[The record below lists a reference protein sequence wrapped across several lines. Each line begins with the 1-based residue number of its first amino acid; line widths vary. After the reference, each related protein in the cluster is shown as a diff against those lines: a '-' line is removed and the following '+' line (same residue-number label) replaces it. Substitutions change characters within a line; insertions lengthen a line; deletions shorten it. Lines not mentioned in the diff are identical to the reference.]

1 MAAKMESSRR
11 WGMIERLTYKGVRLL
26 PGVIYRRITA
36 SGIEVGLSD
45 GREET
50 ILADSVVLAA
60 GARARSE
67 LYGALSGEFATY
79 VAGDAV
85 EPRGI
90 RQAIHEGAAVGRD
103 L

>member
-1 MAAKMESSRR
+1 
-11 WGMIERLTYKGVRLL
+11 MIERLTYKGVRLL

-45 GREET
+45 GRDET
-50 ILADSVVLAA
+50 ISVDSVVLAA
-60 GARARSE
+60 GARASSE
-67 LYGALSGEFATY
+67 LYRALSGEFPAY
-79 VAGDAV
+79 IAGDAI

-90 RQAIHEGAAVGRD
+90 RDAICEGAAIGRD